1 MHRSGAWQCLSG
13 GLHDLVGAGGG
24 LAEAAHRVRRQ
35 PAVDLLEPQVDLPI
49 REREEA
55 PSLPV
60 PLDEEGAQPLDLEHP
75 EGLGDPERFEPVDVD
90 DAPDAPAVRGAHPV
104 AHRREVHGPVRHE
117 PLAVRE
123 LGEPRSHVVA
133 RQAGVGAHGPPI
145 GGRNV
150 PVPLHLGEHEARDP
164 VPLVL
169 ACLPHAIAV
178 ICRDV
183 DGGARHQLARGISTS
198 FSGMG
203 RDTCDP
209 PALAYYIAVVLAPS
223 ALAWSGASPQAQD
236 AAARPPRPR
245 LTNAQ
250 PHVVGNGP
258 CAFVRSRIRPNTI
271 GATAPA
277 PKPRKERSARAAP
290 RCAAP
295 TSSVSAVESTGE
307 SPRAVKPYTAP
318 TTKTTA
324 TGRPMSQ
331 PKVSEHTALVAARP
345 KRTIRRPSPSESRP
359 IELDATSPITWKAAE
374 TYDASSAALT
384 EPAPETAKAAA
395 TKAGVHAHMPRSSQE

>member
-1 MHRSGAWQCLSG
+1 MSM
-13 GLHDLVGAGGG
+13 
-24 LAEAAHRVRRQ
+24 AARAINSR
-35 PAVDLLEPQVDLPI
+35 AV
-49 REREEA
+49 
-55 PSLPV
+55 S
-60 PLDEEGAQPLDLEHP
+60 
-75 EGLGDPERFEPVDVD
+75 
-90 DAPDAPAVRGAHPV
+90 
-104 AHRREVHGPVRHE
+104 
-117 PLAVRE
+117 
-123 LGEPRSHVVA
+123 
-133 RQAGVGAHGPPI
+133 
-145 GGRNV
+145 
-150 PVPLHLGEHEARDP
+150 
-164 VPLVL
+164 
-169 ACLPHAIAV
+169 
-178 ICRDV
+178 
-183 DGGARHQLARGISTS
+183 STS

-209 PALAYYIAVVLAPS
+209 PALDYYIAVVLARS

-258 CAFVRSRIRPNTI
+258 GAFVRSRIRPNTI

-345 KRTIRRPSPSESRP
+345 QRTIRRPSPSESRP
-359 IELDATSPITWKAAE
+359 IELDATSPITWNAAE

-384 EPAPETAKAAA
+384 EPAPAPAKTADELAMSHPTAA
-395 TKAGVHAHMPRSSQE
+395 PRRSGG